1 MKGIRHAL
9 SLAMLGLPAAII
21 PALAIELTADRSS
34 RLAASEAVVNAMPDD
49 HGAAARIEAGI
60 EIAAPPAKVW
70 GVMLDCS
77 RSARFIRGLES
88 CRIIEADPAGR
99 WDVRE
104 HQVNWLSIMP
114 RLRTVFRSQYET
126 HRTISFSRVD
136 GDVPILEGAWRL
148 EPIKAGVATRLH
160 YEVRIGLAGPVPDFI
175 VRGAIENDLPRT
187 LAALRQEVL
196 LDARR

>member
-1 MKGIRHAL
+1 MKGIRRAL
-9 SLAMLGLPAAII
+9 SLAILGLPAWIV
-21 PALAIELTADRSS
+21 PALGIELTVDRRS
-34 RLAASEAVVNAMPDD
+34 RLAAGEAIVSVMPDD
-49 HGAAARIEAGI
+49 RGAAARIEAGI

-70 GVMLDCS
+70 DVMLDCA

-88 CRIIEADPAGR
+88 CRVIEADPAGR

-126 HRTISFSRVD
+126 QRTIAFRRVG

-148 EPIKAGVATRLH
+148 EPIKAGAATRLH
-160 YEVRIGLAGPVPDFI
+160 YEVRIGLAGPVPDFM
-175 VRGAIENDLPRT
+175 VRSAIENDLPRT
-187 LAALRQEVL
+187 LAALREEVL
-196 LDARR
+196 VDARR

>member
-21 PALAIELTADRSS
+21 PALAIELTADRRS
-34 RLAASEAVVNAMPDD
+34 RLAAGEPVVSVMPDD
-49 HGAAARIEAGI
+49 RGAAARIEAGI
-60 EIAAPPAKVW
+60 EIAAPPVKVW
-70 GVMLDCS
+70 DVMLDCS

-88 CRIIEADPAGR
+88 CRVIEADPAGR

-104 HQVNWLSIMP
+104 HQINWLSIMP

-126 HRTISFSRVD
+126 HRAIAFSRTD

-148 EPIKAGVATRLH
+148 EPIKAGAATRLH
-160 YEVRIGLAGPVPDFI
+160 YEVRIGLSGPVPDFV
-175 VRGAIENDLPRT
+175 VRSAIESDLPRT
-187 LAALRQEVL
+187 LIALRQEVL